1 MPHALLRTSAIV
13 LTLAHSAPFAAAQR
27 VAPVRLERGAPAL
40 DASASARPLAV
51 TQPQGSGP
59 RPRVMLTGYWPP
71 SNEALRPFSE
81 NPAQNP
87 AGWVGSD
94 WRGRGYDVVSFFPE
108 FAVPNCS
115 NCGQGMGD
123 FEVDYQDTSADFWSI
138 VAQEQPI
145 AIITFSRGAGNRS
158 WEVEM
163 NQFNRTSWIPDF
175 TPPTGATPSPPDA
188 GFAPNFKR
196 LSALPVQ
203 GIIDAIA
210 LSGLNVTPFICFS
223 GSGGGGYLSEYIAYH
238 GVWYQHLHRDPLD
251 PLWCIAAGHVHVGSQ
266 VDWPTARL
274 AAEVTVERVLDH
286 LDAVRACAPPPQ
298 TYCGI
303 TPNSA
308 GAGTYLDAR
317 GVPSLAA
324 NSLSLVAHQGP
335 PNTSSLL
342 VFGSGRAMTPLGD
355 GQLCIASALRRIGP
369 LGNFDVRGA
378 RVIPVDLTLP
388 NFAGVTSGSTW
399 AFQLWHRDSI
409 GLGVNLS
416 DALEV
421 TFCP

>member
-1 MPHALLRTSAIV
+1 MTQALFRASFV
-13 LTLAHSAPFAAAQR
+13 LVALGHSAPDAAAQR
-27 VAPVRLERGAPAL
+27 SPLITVERLAPGPAS
-40 DASASARPLAV
+40 SASPAPLTV
-51 TQPQGSGP
+51 SHPQGSGP

-71 SNEALRPFSE
+71 SNEAVRPFSQ

-87 AGWVGSD
+87 SGWVGSD
-94 WRGRGYDVVSFFPE
+94 WRGRGYDIVSFFPE
-108 FAVPNCS
+108 FANPNCTS
-115 NCGQGMGD
+115 CGQGMGD
-123 FEVDYQDTSADFWSI
+123 LEVDYQDTSADFWNF

-145 AIITFSRGAGNRS
+145 AIITFSRGASNRS

-163 NQFNRTSWIPDF
+163 NQFNRTSWFPDF
-175 TPPTGATPSPPDA
+175 TAPTGATPSPPDA

-203 GIIDAIA
+203 GIIDAIT

-223 GSGGGGYLSEYIAYH
+223 GDGGGYLSEYIAYH
-238 GVWYQHLHRDPLD
+238 GVWYQHLHRDPQD
-251 PLWCIAAGHVHVGSQ
+251 PAWCIAAGHVHVGGQ

-317 GVPSLAA
+317 GVPSLGA

-335 PNTSSLL
+335 PNAASIL
-342 VFGSGRAMTPLGD
+342 VFGSGRGMTPLGD
-355 GQLCIASALRRIGP
+355 GQLCIASALQRIGP
-369 LGNFDVRGA
+369 IGDFDVRGA
-378 RVIPVDLTLP
+378 RAIPVDLTASNYL
-388 NFAGVTSGSTW
+388 GVTSGSTW